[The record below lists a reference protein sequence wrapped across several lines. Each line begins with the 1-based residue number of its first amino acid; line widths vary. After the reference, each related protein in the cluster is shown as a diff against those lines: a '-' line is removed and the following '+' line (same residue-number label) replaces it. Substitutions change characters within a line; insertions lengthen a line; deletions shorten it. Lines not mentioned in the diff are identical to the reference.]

1 MSGESDTCW
10 VADSASGGEAYLHSP
25 RCDYP
30 TSGECY
36 CPGPGERAVLR
47 DCGHLVDAH
56 CGCEER

>member
-1 MSGESDTCW
+1 MSHEFYTT
-10 VADSASGGEAYLHSP
+10 SGGEAYLHSP

-30 TSGECY
+30 TSGERY

-47 DCGHLVDAH
+47 DCGHLVDVH